1 MDKKYFIV
9 LFSALVVSFIPV
21 LAQDGCGTVFSA
33 SQKTL
38 ESSVVITEG
47 KPTESLPQVNRTL
60 SIAVFVVYSKGNV
73 AGITETNIQNAINTL
88 NLYFNPIS
96 LKFQMCSVSYV
107 DNYQLNTELS
117 HARVSSNKIVISDHE
132 KDLLTLYNVPNTIN
146 LYLVNA
152 ITDSLGRAACG
163 FTYMPG
169 DGGKNSVFVTKSCL
183 LDGSTLAHQIGHF
196 LNLYHTSE
204 VSFGAELINESNCKT
219 AGDRCCDTDA
229 DPNLSGQ
236 VDNNCVYNGLS
247 KVGTDFYHPSAKNMM
262 SLSPVNCRCVFSRT
276 QFLRMIDA
284 LTRLRTNLH

>member
-169 DGGKNSVFVTKSCL
+169 DGGKNSVF
-183 LDGSTLAHQIGHF
+183 
-196 LNLYHTSE
+196 
-204 VSFGAELINESNCKT
+204 
-219 AGDRCCDTDA
+219 
-229 DPNLSGQ
+229 
-236 VDNNCVYNGLS
+236 
-247 KVGTDFYHPSAKNMM
+247 
-262 SLSPVNCRCVFSRT
+262 
-276 QFLRMIDA
+276 
-284 LTRLRTNLH
+284 